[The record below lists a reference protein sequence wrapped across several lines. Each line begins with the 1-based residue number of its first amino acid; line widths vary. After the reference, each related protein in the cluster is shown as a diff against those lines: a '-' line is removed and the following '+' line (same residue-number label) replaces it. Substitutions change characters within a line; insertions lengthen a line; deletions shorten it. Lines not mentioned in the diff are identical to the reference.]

1 MSSNG
6 GCEINEINKVNDGSG
21 QSIDK
26 PRVLLDERSKQK
38 KMETKSYL
46 IVVVGYPL

>member
-6 GCEINEINKVNDGSG
+6 GCEINAINMVNDGSG

-26 PRVLLDERSKQK
+26 PGVLLDERSKQK
-38 KMETKSYL
+38 K
-46 IVVVGYPL
+46 I

>member
-6 GCEINEINKVNDGSG
+6 GCEINAINMVNDGSG

-26 PRVLLDERSKQK
+26 PGVLLDDS
-38 KMETKSYL
+38 MEHGNIL
-46 IVVVGYPL
+46 CCP